1 MRIGID
7 DTDAPDGMCTTYLG
21 AVLSRRLAGAG
32 FGVGIPRLLRLNP
45 NVTWK
50 TRGNAAICIE
60 AEGDPD
66 EAFRIACGC
75 VEELAV
81 LTAPGTHPGVAVV
94 EEIPGPAFYC
104 QALQDF
110 CTIDEAREVL
120 EAAGARYRGWKLGR
134 GLIGATAAVSARL
147 PDATWELLV
156 YRTPGR
162 WGTRREIDRPSFFL
176 SEDATSPRTWD
187 TVDRRQKIVVCSP
200 HTPDPVLFGI
210 RGESPWWVAYAR
222 GFISTE
228 PAGMEQLYLTNQST
242 DGHLLPGKIGTLEE
256 GRSYR
261 VAGVVAGT
269 PVTGRG
275 GHVMVPIADD
285 GEVLRC
291 MAYEPTKGFR
301 EVVRALR
308 AGDSV
313 EACGSYKGG
322 SLNLEK
328 IRVAALAEDAEPGPP
343 VCGTCGKR
351 MTSAG
356 SGKGYKCRS
365 CGARA
370 MDPEIRRHPRAV
382 ACGWHEVPPCAR
394 RHLARPLVRGGAN
407 GKDDTPGGIP
417 DHEGC
422 RVHETG

>member
-7 DTDAPDGMCTTYLG
+7 DTDAPEGMCTTYLG
-21 AVLSRRLAGAG
+21 AVLSRRLAGRG
-32 FGVGIPRLLRLNP
+32 FRVGIPRLLRLNP
-45 NVTWK
+45 NVPWK
-50 TRGNAAICIE
+50 TRGNAAICID
-60 AEGDPD
+60 AEGDPK

-75 VEELAV
+75 VDELAV
-81 LTAPGTHPGVAVV
+81 LGAEGTHPGVAVV
-94 EEIPGPAFYC
+94 EDPPGPAFYRK
-104 QALQDF
+104 ALQDF

-134 GLIGATAAVSARL
+134 GLIGAAAAASADL
-147 PDATWELLV
+147 PDATWELLA
-156 YRTPGR
+156 YRTPDR
-162 WGTRREIDRPSFFL
+162 WGTCREIDHQSFFV

-187 TVDRRQKIVVCSP
+187 TVDRAQGLVVCSP

-222 GFISTE
+222 SFLVTE

-242 DGHLLPGKIGTLEE
+242 DAHLREGRIGALEE

-261 VAGVVAGT
+261 LAGVVAGT
-269 PVTGRG
+269 AETGRG
-275 GHVMVPIADD
+275 GHVTVPLADS
-285 GEVLRC
+285 GATLPC

-301 EVVRALR
+301 DVVRGLR
-308 AGDSV
+308 AGDRM

-328 IRVAALAEDAEPGPP
+328 IRVLSLAEDAERRPP
-343 VCGTCGKR
+343 VCGACGKR

-356 SGKGYKCRS
+356 RGKGYRCRS
-365 CGARA
+365 CKSRAR
-370 MDPEIRRHPRAV
+370 DPEICRHPRTV

-394 RHLARPLVRGGAN
+394 RHLARPLVRGGPN
-407 GKDDTPGGIP
+407 GKDDTGGRIP
-417 DHEGC
+417 DHGGC
-422 RVHETG
+422 RVHGTG